1 MKKILTILLTVLFS
15 VQFATA
21 QQTIY
26 VYSKSGDLAAYT
38 ANKVTFDN
46 DIFVFTYGEVTE
58 ITKEYFS
65 ASFKV
70 TFKSDDYKSFVY
82 PPDVGIC
89 YSDMNESPTIADDKI
104 VLGSSLSEYS
114 FCIDGLDGLDAGT
127 TYYYRAYVKVNDAVY
142 YGDVKSETTS
152 GKKPTYTYINGH
164 KFVDLGLPSG
174 LLWAT
179 CNVGA
184 ATAAGVGN
192 YYAWGETEPQT
203 SNSYSWDS
211 YKYGTSS
218 SNLTKYNS
226 SDGKTTLDSEDDAAY
241 VNWGDSCRMPTIDE
255 FGELLNS
262 DNCTWTWATH
272 YNYDGF
278 IRGYEVTSVK
288 NGSSIFLPAAGY
300 RDNGSLY
307 DYGTWDDPS
316 GYDDPLGY
324 YWSSTLLPDFPDCAH
339 ILNIDSKYHDQLE
352 FYRYIGHT
360 VRPVAEP

>member
-1 MKKILTILLTVLFS
+1 MRKLFTLLCAILLTA
-15 VQFATA
+15 QFAVA
-21 QQTIY
+21 QNNLY
-26 VYSKSGDLAAYT
+26 VISKTGELTYYPAT
-38 ANKVTFDN
+38 KVLFDN
-46 DIFVFTYGEVTE
+46 DLFTITYGKITSITLESFATSFEV
-58 ITKEYFS
+58 
-65 ASFKV
+65 SFKSSEV
-70 TFKSDDYKSFVY
+70 KSLGQRSEI
-82 PPDVGIC
+82 GIC
-89 YSDMNESPTIADDKI
+89 FSDANTTPTIKDGIIK
-104 VLGSSLSEYS
+104 LGTKLGNYS
-114 FCIDGLDGLDAGT
+114 FSLNNLDAGT
-127 TYYYRAYVKVNDAVY
+127 TYYYRAYVKIGDALF
-142 YGDVKSETTS
+142 YGDIRNETTF
-152 GKKPTYTYINGH
+152 GKAPSYTIINGH
-164 KFVDLGLPSG
+164 KFVDLDLPSG

-300 RDNGSLY
+300 RDDVDLDEHGSL
-307 DYGTWDDPS
+307 GH
-316 GYDDPLGY
+316 
-324 YWSSTLLPDFPDCAH
+324 YWSSTLNARYSDWACYLYF
-339 ILNIDSKYHDQLE
+339 DSSRHPQESYDD
-352 FYRYIGHT
+352 RCIGCT
-360 VRPVAEP
+360 IRPVAEP

>member
-15 VQFATA
+15 VQFAAA

-65 ASFKV
+65 ASFTV

-82 PPDVGIC
+82 PPEVGIC

-104 VLGSSLSEYS
+104 ELGSSLSGYS

-142 YGDVKSETTS
+142 YGDVKSETTY
-152 GKKPTYTYINGH
+152 GKKSTYYINGH

-174 LLWAT
+174 LLWAKT
-179 CNVGA
+179 NIGA
-184 ATAAGVGN
+184 ATAADVGN

-272 YNYDGF
+272 ENSDGF

-300 RDNGSLY
+300 RDDVDLDEHGSL
-307 DYGTWDDPS
+307 GH
-316 GYDDPLGY
+316 
-324 YWSSTLLPDFPDCAH
+324 YWSSTLNARYSDWACYLYF
-339 ILNIDSKYHDQLE
+339 DSSRHPQESYDD
-352 FYRYIGHT
+352 RCIGCT
-360 VRPVAEP
+360 IRPVAEP